1 MALSCSKVSIFSPSP
16 IMGHGTKNLTFS
28 SSSLNLSKEGDRK
41 KDLKVFAASAN
52 APTTLTG
59 VIFEPFEEV
68 KKEILAVP
76 IAHNVL
82 WLVRIIKMNLNLLSM
97 NRLMWNTMF
106 PMCTTLCLHTLT
118 ETT

>member
-1 MALSCSKVSIFSPSP
+1 
-16 IMGHGTKNLTFS
+16 MGHGTKNLTFS

-76 IAHNVL
+76 IAHNVSL
-82 WLVRIIKMNLNLLSM
+82 ARQNYQDESESAINEQIK
-97 NRLMWNTMF
+97 
-106 PMCTTLCLHTLT
+106 
-118 ETT
+118 